1 MKRYLERLWIRYFE
15 GYWRRQGVLPPTN
28 YNGNYNPLLWAAFE
42 APLAR
47 RGIYFPQK
55 TSGTFRTFFDE
66 HEYIDRLMPPPSA
79 ENRFFVDLGASDGI
93 EINNVYQLCTRGWS
107 GLSVE
112 ADPARFAR
120 LAVTYARFPSVS
132 LGRARITPENVVAL
146 LEGARC
152 PREFAVLDL
161 DLDTYDY
168 FVLEAILDRYRPS
181 LIVTEINPMFP
192 PPIKFTVLVGGE
204 SSSQADWFYGM
215 SVSQLDALAD
225 QAGYNIVDLNGYA
238 AFLMPADLDPQP
250 RRSPAELFATG
261 YRSRYP
267 DSAEAPPQLRGLG
280 DVQPSEAISRIN
292 SYFVDRAGRYT
303 CTV

>member
-1 MKRYLERLWIRYFE
+1 VKRYLERVWIRYIE
-15 GYWRRQGVLPPTN
+15 GYWRRRGVLPPTN
-28 YNGNYNPLLWAAFE
+28 YNGNYNLLLWAACE

-55 TSGTFRTFFDE
+55 TSGAFRTFFDE
-66 HEYIDRLMPPPSA
+66 HEYIDRLMPTPSA

-112 ADPARFAR
+112 ADSARFAR
-120 LAVTYARFPSVS
+120 LAVTYARFPSVFLS
-132 LGRARITPENVVAL
+132 RARITPENVVAL
-146 LEGARC
+146 LKSALC

-161 DLDTYDY
+161 DLDSYDY
-168 FVLEAILDRYRPS
+168 FVLEAILDQYRPS

-192 PPIKFTVLVGGE
+192 PPIKFTLLVGDE
-204 SSSQADWFYGM
+204 PSSQADWFYGM
-215 SVSQLDALAD
+215 SVSQLDALAA

-238 AFLMPADLDPQP
+238 AFLMPSELDPQP
-250 RRSPAELFATG
+250 RRLAAELFETG

-267 DSAEAPPQLRGLG
+267 DAAQPPPQLRGLS
-280 DVQPSEAISRIN
+280 DLQPNEAVKRIN
-292 SYFVDRAGRYT
+292 QYFADRDGRYT
-303 CTV
+303 CSV